1 MVTADADPLET
12 VLPALRSSHAR
23 LAAVAGP
30 LTADEVTDP
39 SYCDEW
45 TIAQVLSHLGSGAEI
60 FGLLLDAGLRG
71 EDAPGPDQYQEIW
84 SRWNGKSPQDQTRDS
99 IAADGAFLDR
109 LAAVDPA
116 ARENWRLTFF
126 GGQRGLGDLAQMRLG
141 EHALHTWDV
150 AVARDGKATVAEDA
164 VELILD
170 TLPGFAPMIGKPASE
185 PLRVR
190 VTTYDPERRFQLDA
204 GPDGVSLSPAA
215 PGPLPPGGAEL
226 RLPAEAFVRLVYGR
240 LGEDHPARVET
251 AHVEPDTLRGIFPGF

>member
-1 MVTADADPLET
+1 MVTTDADPLET

-71 EDAPGPDQYQEIW
+71 EDAPGPDQYQEVW
-84 SRWNGKSPQDQTRDS
+84 SRWNGKSPQGQTQDG

-109 LAAVDPA
+109 LGALDLA

-126 GGQRGLGDLAQMRLG
+126 GGERGLGDLAQMRLS

-150 AVARDGKATVAEDA
+150 AVARDDKATVPEDA
-164 VELILD
+164 VELIVD
-170 TLPGFAPMIGKPASE
+170 TLPGLAAMIGKPVSE

-190 VTTYDPERRFQLDA
+190 VTTYDPERHFQLDA

-215 PGPLPPGGAEL
+215 PSPLPPGGAEL

-240 LGEDHPARVET
+240 LDDEHPAPAET
-251 AHVEPDTLRGIFPGF
+251 AHVELGTLRGIFPGF